1 MCVLE
6 GDGLREGFLEAA
18 GQSRVGDGCRSRS
31 GHGVEGAACAGA
43 QQHEHPRRCSA
54 GPLRHADAQRFAPAA
69 PASGPREASPLP
81 GHRGGPPPHLLQRP
95 WAGCALLL
103 TEAGR
108 EHLWHTHSFPLKV
121 TRSPG
126 GKGILQR
133 GTASPARTL
142 TPPGGGGP
150 LARHMPSAPLGAHAQ
165 APQAEDT
172 SCSTQA

>member
-1 MCVLE
+1 MP
-6 GDGLREGFLEAA
+6 GLSSMSTPDAA
-18 GQSRVGDGCRSRS
+18 VQAPSGTLTRS
-31 GHGVEGAACAGA
+31 GSLRLLLLWAEGG
-43 QQHEHPRRCSA
+43 QPPPR
-54 GPLRHADAQRFAPAA
+54 AP
-69 PASGPREASPLP
+69 R
-81 GHRGGPPPHLLQRP
+81 GPPPHLLQRP

-165 APQAEDT
+165 APQAEDRG
-172 SCSTQA
+172 CSTQA